1 MKEDVN
7 RDDSP
12 LSEWLIIDVKVFA
25 VRLDCG
31 CNDCR
36 EKLHLHFLVGY
47 DIIKLE
53 IRSELTS
60 TFSTI
65 CVM

>member
-1 MKEDVN
+1 MRDDVN
-7 RDDSP
+7 KADSP

-25 VRLDCG
+25 VRLGCG
-31 CNDCR
+31 CNGCR

-53 IRSELTS
+53 NRSELTS
-60 TFSTI
+60 SFSTI